1 MSLSVGTVAPEF
13 SLTSHDGQKVN
24 LSDYRGKKNV
34 LVFFYPFAFT
44 GTCTGEV
51 CAVRDAMPA
60 SSNPDT
66 VILAISCDPVYSLA
80 VFAKQENVDYLL
92 LSDFWPHGEV
102 AKSYGVFLEERG
114 MATRGS
120 FIIDKEGVIRWMV
133 INGPGEARDVTQYQ
147 EALAAL

>member
-1 MSLSVGTVAPEF
+1 
-13 SLTSHDGQKVN
+13 
-24 LSDYRGKKNV
+24 
-34 LVFFYPFAFT
+34 
-44 GTCTGEV
+44 
-51 CAVRDAMPA
+51 
-60 SSNPDT
+60 
-66 VILAISCDPVYSLA
+66 
-80 VFAKQENVDYLL
+80 VDYLL

-133 INGPGEARDVTQYQ
+133 INGPGEPRDVTQYQ